1 MVAAILPSMS
11 SHPSLPRIL
20 QVDADSFYVQVARL
34 TDPDG
39 AGRADLLLV
48 GGSAQGRGVVTSA
61 SYPAR
66 AFGVRSGMA
75 TAQALRLCPDAV
87 VVGVPRRACSEK
99 SKAIV
104 RVLERFSPVVEP
116 ASIDEMYVDLTG
128 TEELYAGESL
138 EATARR
144 IRATV
149 LAESQIVVSVGGGT
163 TRLVAKL
170 AANRA
175 KPHRTP
181 EAEGIVIVP
190 AGAEADFLKGFEL
203 AEIPGVGPRFQQR
216 LHKLGLR
223 SVLDALQYD
232 RATLERWLGERAGT
246 WLYNRIRGQS
256 SSHVERRLHAKSI
269 SRDETFPRDIGADDE
284 LDREL
289 LRLVDRA
296 TSDLRRHRWAARTV
310 TVRIRDHDFK
320 TRQKGKTLPEPVIS
334 DRVVASVARRLLELL
349 RAARPVPARLLGVSL
364 SGLTPQDT
372 LDQLT
377 LFDGTGYT
385 HAESERDR
393 ALARA
398 LDTVRDK
405 FGHDALSRG
414 GRRRGALG
422 DSSRQQT
429 VLPHSS
435 SEAPASA
442 DLPLTGP

>member
-1 MVAAILPSMS
+1 MA
-11 SHPSLPRIL
+11 PRIL
-20 QVDADSFYVQVARL
+20 QVDAASFYVQFARL

-39 AGRADLLLV
+39 AGGGEFLLV

-61 SYPAR
+61 SYAAR
-66 AFGVRSGMA
+66 AFGVCSGMP
-75 TAQALRLCPDAV
+75 TAQAMRLCPGAI

-128 TEELYAGESL
+128 TEELYKGESL
-138 EATARR
+138 ETTARR
-144 IRATV
+144 IREMV
-149 LAESQIVVSVGGGT
+149 LAEAQIVVSIGGGT

-181 EAEGIVIVP
+181 QADGVLIVP
-190 AGAEADFLKGFEL
+190 PGGEADFLTQFEL
-203 AEIPGVGPRFQQR
+203 AEIPGVGPRFQES
-216 LHKLGLR
+216 LHKLGLI
-223 SVLDALQYD
+223 SVRDALEYD
-232 RATLERWLGERAGT
+232 QPTLERWLGERAGA
-246 WLYNRIRGQS
+246 WLYRRIRGQG
-256 SSHVERRLHAKSI
+256 SSHVERHLKAKSI
-269 SRDETFPRDIGADDE
+269 SRDETFQRDIGSDDD

-289 LRLVDRA
+289 LKLVDRA

-320 TRQKGKTLPEPVIS
+320 TRQKGRTLPEPVIS
-334 DRVVASVARRLLELL
+334 DRAVASVARDLLALL
-349 RAARPVPARLLGVSL
+349 RTARPVPARLLGVSL
-364 SGLTPQDT
+364 SGLTPQDV

-377 LFDGTGYT
+377 LFDATGDAT
-385 HAESERDR
+385 TESERDR

-398 LDTVRDK
+398 LDAVRDK

-414 GRRRGALG
+414 G
-422 DSSRQQT
+422 
-429 VLPHSS
+429 
-435 SEAPASA
+435 
-442 DLPLTGP
+442 